1 MQDLAA
7 VISHTLIQ
15 NKNIIDE
22 LKSEN
27 TVLESKLLLVSND
40 QLELK

>member
-15 NKNIIDE
+15 NKKLIDE

-27 TVLESKLLLVSND
+27 TVLESKLLIVSND